1 MPITLVPLD
10 ATNDAPVTPAFVAK
24 LQAEQATPA
33 AEFVARL
40 LETNAESIAAGS
52 YYFWDPLAAV
62 VLGDPSLV
70 TLTPRAVTVIDIPGA
85 PEDGRTK
92 PVANGSD
99 ILVATAPDAAALEA
113 ALLEAWNR

>member
-1 MPITLVPLD
+1 
-10 ATNDAPVTPAFVAK
+10 
-24 LQAEQATPA
+24 
-33 AEFVARL
+33 
-40 LETNAESIAAGS
+40 
-52 YYFWDPLAAV
+52 
-62 VLGDPSLV
+62 
-70 TLTPRAVTVIDIPGA
+70 TVIDIPGA